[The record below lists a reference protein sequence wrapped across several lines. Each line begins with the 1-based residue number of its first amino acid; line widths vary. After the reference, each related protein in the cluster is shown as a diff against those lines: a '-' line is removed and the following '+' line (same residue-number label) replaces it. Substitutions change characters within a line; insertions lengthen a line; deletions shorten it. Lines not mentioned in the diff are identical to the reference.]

1 MCSLD
6 SPTRTSA
13 SAPRERSV
21 FLSAIG
27 EGLVDG
33 GEEAGRGSER
43 FSNSREERGEDSV
56 EEEVEEDVE
65 LEATELEGRRG
76 REDMA
81 RQNVRARWSRG

>member
-33 GEEAGRGSER
+33 GEEAGRGRER
-43 FSNSREERGEDSV
+43 FSNSREVRGEDSV
-56 EEEVEEDVE
+56 EEVEEVE

-81 RQNVRARWSRG
+81 GQNVRARGLRG